1 MPQCMEPVIRSTD
14 GCSMMLSRT
23 STLGLV
29 LAASTAIASLGT
41 ASAGL
46 AATIQPAAHTS
57 ASSAITPAARR
68 RLDAEAALRALAGGL
83 GAKNG
88 VRGVAASA
96 NPQTLR
102 AARRF
107 SRAISGPIGRVVKPH
122 LTALK
127 LGHSRTAADSGTRLL
142 AWQTDTKRFVLLA
155 YVKTS
160 SKASVQGRYELTV
173 KGLNATGLR
182 ASATDPLTGHA
193 VPVHIIRRS
202 STVVSLD
209 VQLTDYPRLLILN
222 KVFPIPP
229 VVPGPPTTT
238 PPNPITPSPTPPT
251 PTPPTP
257 TSDIPFAASSPWLTQ
272 LPSNTP
278 LDPNSG
284 AIVSNLNN
292 QIQNNYGHA
301 ALNTTSYSA
310 PIYTVPANQPKVNLT
325 WNNCQGHSSIESGFA
340 AELQDVPVP
349 TDAAS
354 SVGTDADMVIWQP
367 STDTEW
373 EFWKMAQDPNTGGWS
388 ACYGGRID
396 NVSQNAGI
404 FPFPFGTSASGLPML
419 AYLIRVNELQS
430 GQINH
435 AIDLNIPTPR
445 NTFSWPANR
454 TDGVDSNPTDPAEGE
469 RFRLDPSVDTSTLP
483 PGERM
488 IAVALQKYGAIVTDT
503 SGVVDIQAQDPQPI
517 PGAQAVYDR
526 LFPGNAVHLP
536 DIPWNKMQAVA
547 WNYGKPNGS

>member
-1 MPQCMEPVIRSTD
+1 MRPAD
-14 GCSMMLSRT
+14 GCRMMLSRT
-23 STLGLV
+23 STLGFV
-29 LAASTAIASLGT
+29 LAASTAIATLGT
-41 ASAGL
+41 ASTGL

-57 ASSAITPAARR
+57 TSRATTPAAQR
-68 RLDAEAALRALAGGL
+68 RLDAEAALRALAGNL

-88 VRGVAASA
+88 ARGVAASV
-96 NPQTLR
+96 NPQTAR

-107 SRAISGPIGRVVKPH
+107 SRAISGPMGRIVKPH
-122 LTALK
+122 LTAVS
-127 LGHSRTAADSGTRLL
+127 LGHSSTAADSGTRLL
-142 AWQTDTKRFVLLA
+142 AWQTNTRRFVLLA

-160 SKASVQGRYELTV
+160 SKASVHDRYELTV
-173 KGLNATGLR
+173 KGLKATGLR

-193 VPVHIIRRS
+193 VPVRIIRRS
-202 STVVSLD
+202 GTVVRLD

-222 KVFPIPP
+222 WPGPTPP
-229 VVPGPPTTT
+229 GAPGPPA
-238 PPNPITPSPTPPT
+238 PNPVTPSPTPSPTPPT
-251 PTPPTP
+251 PST
-257 TSDIPFAASSPWLTQ
+257 DIPFAASSPWLTQ
-272 LPSNTP
+272 LPFNAP
-278 LDPNSG
+278 LDPNSA
-284 AIVSNLNN
+284 AIVSNLNS

-310 PIYTVPANQPKVNLT
+310 PIYTVPANQPKVDLT
-325 WNNCQGHSSIESGFA
+325 WNNCQGQSMESGLA
-340 AELQDVPVP
+340 AQFQDVPVP

-354 SVGTDADMVIWQP
+354 SVGTDADIVIWQP

-373 EFWKMAQDPNTGGWS
+373 EFWKMAKDPNTGGWS

-396 NVSQNAGI
+396 HVSQSAGI

-419 AYLIRVNELQS
+419 ADLIRVNELQS

-445 NTFSWPANR
+445 NTYSWPANR
-454 TDGVDSNPTDPAEGE
+454 TDGVDSNPSDPAEGE
-469 RFRLDPSVDTSTLP
+469 RFRLDPSVDTSTMP

-503 SGVVDIQAQDPQPI
+503 SGVVDVQAQDPTPI

-526 LFPGNAVHLP
+526 LFPGNDVHLTA
-536 DIPWNKMQAVA
+536 IPWNKMQAVA
-547 WNYGKPNGS
+547 WNYGQPQGS

>member
-1 MPQCMEPVIRSTD
+1 
-14 GCSMMLSRT
+14 MMLSRT

-41 ASAGL
+41 TSAGV

-57 ASSAITPAARR
+57 ASRAITPAAQR

-83 GAKNG
+83 SAKKG
-88 VRGVAASA
+88 VQGVAASA

-122 LTALK
+122 MTAVN
-127 LGHSRTAADSGTRLL
+127 LGHSRTAADSATQLL
-142 AWQTDTKRFVLLA
+142 AWQTNTKRVVLLA
-155 YVKTS
+155 YVRNS
-160 SKASVQGRYELTV
+160 SKASVHSRYELTV

-193 VPVHIIRRS
+193 VPVQIIRRS
-202 STVVSLD
+202 RTVVSLD

-229 VVPGPPTTT
+229 VLPGPPTTT
-238 PPNPITPSPTPPT
+238 PPKPITPSPTPPT
-251 PTPPTP
+251 PTT
-257 TSDIPFAASSPWLTQ
+257 DIPFAASSPWLTQ

-278 LDPNSG
+278 LDPNSAG
-284 AIVSNLNN
+284 IVSNLND

-325 WNNCQGHSSIESGFA
+325 WDNCQGQSMEQGFA
-340 AELQDVPVP
+340 AELQNVPVP
-349 TDAAS
+349 TGAAS

-367 STDTEW
+367 STNTEW
-373 EFWKMAQDPNTGGWS
+373 EFWKMAQDPSTGGWS

-419 AYLIRVNELQS
+419 ADLIRVSELQA

-435 AIDLNIPTPR
+435 TIDLNIPTPR

-469 RFRLDPSVDTSTLP
+469 RFRLDPSVDTSSMP

-503 SGVVDIQAQDPQPI
+503 SGVVDVQAQDPTTI
-517 PGAQAVYDR
+517 PGGQAVYDN
-526 LFPGNAVHLP
+526 LFPGNDVHLTA
-536 DIPWNKMQAVA
+536 IPWNKMQAVA
-547 WNYGKPNGS
+547 WNYGKPSGS

>member
-1 MPQCMEPVIRSTD
+1 
-14 GCSMMLSRT
+14 MMLSRT
-23 STLGLV
+23 STVGLV

-41 ASAGL
+41 ASTGL

-57 ASSAITPAARR
+57 ASRVITPAAQR
-68 RLDAEAALRALAGGL
+68 RLDAEAALRALAGDL
-83 GAKNG
+83 GVKNG
-88 VRGVAASA
+88 ARGVAASA
-96 NPQTLR
+96 NPQTVR

-107 SRAISGPIGRVVKPH
+107 SRAISGPMGRVVKPH
-122 LTALK
+122 LTAVNLE
-127 LGHSRTAADSGTRLL
+127 HSRTTAGSATRLL
-142 AWQTDTKRFVLLA
+142 AWQTNTKRFVLLA

-160 SKASVQGRYELTV
+160 SAASVHSRYELTV
-173 KGLNATGLR
+173 KGLKATGLR
-182 ASATDPLTGHA
+182 ASATDPLTGHS
-193 VPVHIIRRS
+193 VPVRIIRRS
-202 STVVSLD
+202 STVVRLE
-209 VQLTDYPRLLILN
+209 VQLTNYPRLVILN
-222 KVFPIPP
+222 GFGPTPP
-229 VVPGPPTTT
+229 VAPGPPTTT
-238 PPNPITPSPTPPT
+238 PNPVTPSPTPPT
-251 PTPPTP
+251 PSTN
-257 TSDIPFAASSPWLTQ
+257 IPFAASSPFLTQ
-272 LPSNTP
+272 LPFNTP
-278 LDPNSG
+278 LDPNSA
-284 AIVSNLNN
+284 AIVANLNS

-325 WNNCQGHSSIESGFA
+325 WDNCQGQSMESGFA
-340 AELQDVPVP
+340 AQLQNVPVP

-396 NVSQNAGI
+396 HVSQNPGI

-419 AYLIRVNELQS
+419 AYLIRVSELQA

-435 AIDLNIPTPR
+435 AIAINVPTPR
-445 NTFSWPANR
+445 DTFSWPANR

-469 RFRLDPSVDTSTLP
+469 RFRLDPSFDTSTLP

-503 SGVVDIQAQDPQPI
+503 SGVVDIQAQDPTPI
-517 PGAQAVYDR
+517 PGAQAVYDN
-526 LFPGNAVHLP
+526 LFPGNELHLS

-547 WNYGKPNGS
+547 WNYGQPNGS